1 MILSFKVKGDVISD
15 HFLMLWFQKES
26 LDTFGFLA
34 SGGGSRVQNQ
44 KVTFGVL
51 KVPRGRGV
59 GGSPVQDYVLN
70 FTVFLLLPFNLSC
83 NKSETI
89 C

>member
-1 MILSFKVKGDVISD
+1 MMGDVISY

-26 LDTFGFLA
+26 LDTF
-34 SGGGSRVQNQ
+34 GGSRVQNQ

-70 FTVFLLLPFNLSC
+70 FTVFLLLPFNSSC